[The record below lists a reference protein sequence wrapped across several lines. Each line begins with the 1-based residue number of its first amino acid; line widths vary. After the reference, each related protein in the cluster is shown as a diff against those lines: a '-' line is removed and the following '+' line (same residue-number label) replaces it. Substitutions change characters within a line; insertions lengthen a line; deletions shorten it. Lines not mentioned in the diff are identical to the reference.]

1 MWRVCSSARAVWVGA
16 SNSDLAMIQRV
27 VSCHGRHRVLL
38 EPTAKEASRLI
49 TEDLLV
55 LDLPQGIRNQIRV
68 SLLARLTVL

>member
-16 SNSDLAMIQRV
+16 SNSDLAMIRV

-55 LDLPQGIRNQIRV
+55 LDLQQGIRNQIRV
-68 SLLARLTVL
+68 FLPALLTVL